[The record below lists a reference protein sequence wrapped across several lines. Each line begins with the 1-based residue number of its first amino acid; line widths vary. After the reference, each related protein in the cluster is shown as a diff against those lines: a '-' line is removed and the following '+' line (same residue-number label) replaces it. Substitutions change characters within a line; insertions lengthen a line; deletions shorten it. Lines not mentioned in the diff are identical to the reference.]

1 MDSGQVGV
9 LEKGDE
15 VSFRGFLEG
24 TDGRRL
30 ESEVGLEILGDFT
43 DQTLEGKLPDQELG
57 GLLVPSDFTKGDGT
71 RLIPVRLLDTSG
83 GGGGFAGGLGSE
95 LLTRGLSSGGFPGGL
110 LGTSHDA

>member
-1 MDSGQVGV
+1 VDSGQVGV

-71 RLIPVRLLDTSG
+71 RLIPVRPVERQTSTETRVSIDDRDDDDRG
-83 GGGGFAGGLGSE
+83 GGWGYDRWKADE
-95 LLTRGLSSGGFPGGL
+95 RLTS
-110 LGTSHDA
+110 